1 LPDASYP
8 GFGTENRANGTGG
21 GNMISKGDLVK
32 MRMVLGGDSQSGGI
46 KEIFILGRMIN
57 YCDEEDS
64 YIVDPKVLSVR
75 KDQVAE
81 INRLLEDFDFEN
93 ASEELSS
100 GGFVKKK
107 YTIAP
112 DIVNIRIS
120 DKN

>member
-1 LPDASYP
+1 
-8 GFGTENRANGTGG
+8 
-21 GNMISKGDLVK
+21 MITKGDLVK
-32 MRMVLGGDSQSGGI
+32 MRMVLGGDSESGGI
-46 KEIFILGRMIN
+46 KEVFILGRMIN

-81 INRLLEDFDFEN
+81 IDRLVVDFDFEK
-93 ASEELSS
+93 ASEELNS
-100 GGFVKKK
+100 GGFEKK

-112 DIVNIRIS
+112 DIVNIRVS

>member
-1 LPDASYP
+1 
-8 GFGTENRANGTGG
+8 
-21 GNMISKGDLVK
+21 MITKGDLVK

-46 KEIFILGRMIN
+46 KEVLILGRMIN
-57 YCDEEDS
+57 YCDEENS

-81 INRLLEDFDFEN
+81 IERLRTDFDFEK
-93 ASEELSS
+93 APEELKS
-100 GGFVKKK
+100 GDFEKKH
-107 YTIAP
+107 TIAP

>member
-1 LPDASYP
+1 
-8 GFGTENRANGTGG
+8 
-21 GNMISKGDLVK
+21 MISKGDLVR

-46 KEIFILGRMIN
+46 KEVFILGRVTN

-64 YIVDPKVLSVR
+64 YIVAPKLLSVR
-75 KDQVAE
+75 KDQVAG
-81 INRLLEDFDFEN
+81 IDRLLEDFDFEN

-100 GGFVKKK
+100 GDFEKKK
-107 YTIAP
+107 YTLGP

>member
-1 LPDASYP
+1 MPDASYP
-8 GFGTENRANGTGG
+8 GFGTENRANGIGG
-21 GNMISKGDLVK
+21 GNLITKGDLVK

-81 INRLLEDFDFEN
+81 IDRLLADFDFEN
-93 ASEELSS
+93 ASEELSA
-100 GGFVKKK
+100 GGFEKEH
-107 YTIAP
+107 TIAP
-112 DIVNIRIS
+112 DIVDIRIS

>member
-1 LPDASYP
+1 LPDASYS
-8 GFGTENRANGTGG
+8 GFGTESRSNGRGG

-46 KEIFILGRMIN
+46 KEVFILGRMIN

-64 YIVDPKVLSVR
+64 YIIDPKILSVR

-81 INRLLEDFDFEN
+81 IDRLLEDFDFEN

-100 GGFVKKK
+100 SGFEKK

-112 DIVNIRIS
+112 DIDDIRIS

>member
-8 GFGTENRANGTGG
+8 GFGTENRANGIGG

-32 MRMVLGGDSQSGGI
+32 MRIVLGGDSQPGGI
-46 KEIFILGRMIN
+46 KEVFILGRMIN

-75 KDQVAE
+75 KDQVAQ
-81 INRLLEDFDFEN
+81 IDRLLEDFDFEN

-100 GGFVKKK
+100 GDFEKKF
-107 YTIAP
+107 TIAP
-112 DIVNIRIS
+112 DIVDVRIS